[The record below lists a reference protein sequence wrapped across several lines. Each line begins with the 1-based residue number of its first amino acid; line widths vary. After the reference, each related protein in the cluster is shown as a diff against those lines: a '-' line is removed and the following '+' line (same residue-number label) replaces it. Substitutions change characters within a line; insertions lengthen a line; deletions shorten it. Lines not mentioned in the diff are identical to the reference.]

1 MENLKVRYFK
11 LYCDRA
17 LKGEE
22 DGASTAKAEEKEV
35 QLQKR
40 LARIV
45 SENREKIH
53 NCYAER
59 PPLKD
64 GEFVR
69 MILVDATFIIELFLR
84 AFGDAED
91 GSDYILSKNWL
102 TQGIKQDLILLENQ
116 LPFFILEEIH
126 KTFSKLHVIKEKT
139 DFLTLAGS
147 YLIPRS
153 SYDEIKSGL
162 KEVKHLTDLLRYLF
176 ILPLKRN
183 VAGGGGDHPK
193 IPNNTSNNPDKA
205 GLNEESPSSIL
216 PNSASKKLDET
227 GLNEAS
233 PSSNLPNRVEF
244 RKVKG
249 GLFDIEF
256 KKSMCMEW
264 IPCLTCSWLLACLP
278 CLKRTY
284 LKSMEPCLEVPRFSV
299 NNSTETVFRNLM
311 ALEQCHY
318 PIEHTY
324 ICAYIVLLDHLI
336 DTEKDVDLLV
346 RKKIILNHLGSND
359 AVAIMIN
366 RLCEEIGDVSPYY
379 SDLSE
384 KLIKHYENFW
394 NHAMATLK
402 SAYFA
407 NIWRGTATVVGL
419 IVLGFTLWGFIRP
432 YVSHERGGGK
442 SKRANADSFT

>member
-11 LYCDRA
+11 LYCNRA

-22 DGASTAKAEEKEV
+22 DGASIPKEKEV
-35 QLQKR
+35 QLQKCI
-40 LARIV
+40 AKIV
-45 SENREKIH
+45 EDNSEKIRH
-53 NCYAER
+53 CYAER
-59 PPLKD
+59 PRLDHK
-64 GEFVR
+64 EFVS
-69 MILVDATFIIELFLR
+69 MVLVDATFIIELFLR
-84 AFGDAED
+84 TFRDAED
-91 GSDYILSKNWL
+91 LGNDYILSKSWL

-147 YLIPRS
+147 YLISRS

-162 KEVKHLTDLLRYLF
+162 KEVKHMTDLLRYLF

-216 PNSASKKLDET
+216 PNSVSKKPD
-227 GLNEAS
+227 EAS
-233 PSSNLPNRVEF
+233 RNADPSTFYNLPSASNLDGAGVEF
-244 RKVKG
+244 RMVKG

-264 IPCLTCSWLLACLP
+264 IPCLTCSWLLTCLP

-284 LKSMEPCLEVPRFSV
+284 LKSMEPCLEVPLFSV

-311 ALEQCHY
+311 SLEQCHY

-359 AVAIMIN
+359 AVATMIN
-366 RLCEEIGDVSPYY
+366 RL
-379 SDLSE
+379 
-384 KLIKHYENFW
+384 
-394 NHAMATLK
+394 
-402 SAYFA
+402 
-407 NIWRGTATVVGL
+407 
-419 IVLGFTLWGFIRP
+419 
-432 YVSHERGGGK
+432 
-442 SKRANADSFT
+442 